1 MRVEPSPPPIAVT
14 ERRTVGPLASPL
26 AAPVAEAAAVPV
38 PAAAAVP
45 ATTQRSDYLVLSA
58 AAYTALSHAPSLDP
72 EVAATFSL
80 TLLSANGELAVTPGA
95 IPGTVHV
102 SLELEQV
109 RGWPPVPGPLTR
121 LALRGGPAEQLGF
134 EGCRFQARR
143 PGAERGAGDCGAGAG
158 AGAIDRAGR
167 IRAGG

>member
-1 MRVEPSPPPIAVT
+1 MHIEPSLAPIAVT
-14 ERRTVGPLASPL
+14 ERRTVGPSASPL
-26 AAPVAEAAAVPV
+26 
-38 PAAAAVP
+38 AAAVP

-72 EVAATFSL
+72 EVAGTFSL

-109 RGWPPVPGPLTR
+109 RGWPPAPGPLKR
-121 LALRGGPAEQLGF
+121 LHFEAVLRSSWVSRAAASGPATPPQNVG
-134 EGCRFQARR
+134 QAIAELAQV
-143 PGAERGAGDCGAGAG
+143 PGQSTVRVDYERDGDANGSAA
-158 AGAIDRAGR
+158 A
-167 IRAGG
+167 